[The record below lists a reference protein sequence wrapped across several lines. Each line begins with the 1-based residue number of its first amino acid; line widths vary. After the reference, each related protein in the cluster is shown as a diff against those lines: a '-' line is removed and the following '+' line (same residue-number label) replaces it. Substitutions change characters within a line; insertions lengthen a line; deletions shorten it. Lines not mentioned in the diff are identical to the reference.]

1 MSENDNIEEFY
12 NEQINKQDQFGEE
25 EDISSHE
32 TITNPFSPSDI
43 SLSNPPMNL
52 GDLIDMIQEGWINF
66 GTEYQREENLWSDT
80 QQSRLIESVLLGLRL
95 PAFYFE
101 EVNKRQW
108 NIIDGL
114 QRCCALRNF
123 CVDNT
128 LTLSDLEFLSNEF
141 NGKRYKDFDFPT
153 KRDVRML
160 TITVN
165 ILAKGVPDMVKYVLF
180 KRLNTGGIPLTNQ
193 EIRNAIFSGPAI
205 ETIKRMAKS
214 REFLKATEKKVET
227 KRKTDMDF
235 ASRFAAFYI
244 LGWENYKP
252 DLERFINEAMETL
265 RDKWDETQRSTMEND
280 FKESMKLAYD
290 LFGNW
295 AFRRRREKNARRTPL
310 NKAYF
315 EVIGVMLAKLD
326 SDERRQLLRSKNLL
340 VTNMIIAMKGNQTYW
355 NSFSG
360 GTGDRNAVRLRFSYM
375 EQIIQMTLNNKTIM
389 ITDDKEIAPKEL

>member
-1 MSENDNIEEFY
+1 MSENDNIEEYY

-25 EDISSHE
+25 EDTTSHE

-52 GDLIDMIQEGWINF
+52 GDLIDMIKEGWINF
-66 GTEYQREENLWSDT
+66 GTEYQREENLWSDV

-101 EVNKRQW
+101 EVTKRQW

-114 QRCCALRNF
+114 QRCCAIRNF
-123 CVDNT
+123 CVDET
-128 LTLSDLEFLSNEF
+128 LALSGLEFLSKEF
-141 NGKRYKDFDFPT
+141 DGKRYKDFEFAT
-153 KRDVRML
+153 RRDVRML
-160 TITVN
+160 PITVN

-180 KRLNTGGIPLTNQ
+180 KRLNTGGVPLTNQ

-214 REFLKATEKKVET
+214 QEFVKATEKKVET
-227 KRKTDMDF
+227 TRKTDMDF
-235 ASRFAAFYI
+235 ASRFAAFYVI
-244 LGWENYKP
+244 GWENYKP

-265 RDKWDETQRSTMEND
+265 RDKWSESQRATMEED
-280 FKESMKLAYD
+280 FKQSMKLAYE

-315 EVIGVMLAKLD
+315 EVIGVMFARLD
-326 SDERRQLLRSKNLL
+326 SVERSKLLKNKELL
-340 VTNMIIAMKGNQTYW
+340 VTNMITAMKGNQTYW

-375 EQIIQMTLNNKTIM
+375 EQIIKMTLNNKKIR

>member
-1 MSENDNIEEFY
+1 MDDYEEKK
-12 NEQINKQDQFGEE
+12 IVTVEE
-25 EDISSHE
+25 EDTSSHE
-32 TITNPFSPSDI
+32 TITTPFSPSDI
-43 SLSNPPMNL
+43 SISNPPMNL
-52 GDLIDMIQEGWINF
+52 GDLIDMINEGWINF
-66 GTEYQREENLWSDT
+66 GTDYQREENLWDGT

-101 EVNKRQW
+101 EVTKRNW

-114 QRCCALRNF
+114 QRCCAIRNF
-123 CVDNT
+123 CVDKALS
-128 LTLSDLEFLSNEF
+128 LTDLEFLADRF
-141 NGKRYKDFDFPT
+141 NGKKYSDFDFAT
-153 KRDVRML
+153 KRDIRML
-160 TITVN
+160 PITVN

-193 EIRNAIFSGPAI
+193 EIRNAIYSGPAI

-214 REFLKATEKKVET
+214 QEFIKATDGKVET
-227 KRKTDMDF
+227 LRKTDMDF

-265 RDKWDETQRSTMEND
+265 RDQWKDIDRTNMEND
-280 FKESMKLAYD
+280 FKRAMDLSNK

-295 AFRRRREKNARRTPL
+295 AFRRRREQNARRTPL

-315 EVIGVMLAKLD
+315 EVIGVLLSKLNFQSQKMLFDNK
-326 SDERRQLLRSKNLL
+326 ELLIE
-340 VTNMIIAMKGNQTYW
+340 NMIVAMKFNQTYW

-360 GTGDRNAVRLRFSYM
+360 GTGDRNAVKLRFSYM
-375 EQIIQMTLNNKTIM
+375 SQIIQMTLKNKKIR
-389 ITDDKEIAPKEL
+389 ITDDKEIAPKEF

>member
-52 GDLIDMIQEGWINF
+52 GDLIDMIKEGWINF

-114 QRCCALRNF
+114 QRCCAIRNF
-123 CVDNT
+123 CVDNI

-160 TITVN
+160 PITVN

-235 ASRFAAFYI
+235 ASRFAAFYV

-252 DLERFINEAMETL
+252 DLERFINEAMETI
-265 RDKWDETQRSTMEND
+265 RDKWDEAQRSTMEND

-326 SDERRQLLRSKNLL
+326 SDGRRQILKNKELL
-340 VTNMIIAMKGNQTYW
+340 VANMITAMRGNQTYW

-360 GTGDRNAVRLRFSYM
+360 GTGDRNTVKLRFSYM

>member
-160 TITVN
+160 PITVN

>member
-1 MSENDNIEEFY
+1 MSEKDNIEEFY

-52 GDLIDMIQEGWINF
+52 GDLIDMIKEGWVNF
-66 GTEYQREENLWSDT
+66 GTEYQREENLWT
-80 QQSRLIESVLLGLRL
+80 EAQQSRLIESVLLGLRL

-123 CVDNT
+123 CVDNK
-128 LTLSDLEFLSNEF
+128 LALSDLEFLSKEF
-141 NGKRYKDFDFPT
+141 DGKHYSDFDFPT

-160 TITVN
+160 PITVN

-214 REFLKATEKKVET
+214 REFVKATEEKVET

-235 ASRFAAFYI
+235 ASRFAAFYV
-244 LGWENYKP
+244 LGWKNYKP

-265 RDKWDETQRSTMEND
+265 RDKWSESQRATMEND

-295 AFRRRREKNARRTPL
+295 AFRRRRDKNARRTPL

-326 SDERRQLLRSKNLL
+326 FGKRRELLHNKELL
-340 VTNMIIAMKGNQTYW
+340 VTNMITAMKGNQTYW

-360 GTGDRNAVRLRFSYM
+360 GTGDRNAVKLRFSYM

>member
-1 MSENDNIEEFY
+1 MSENNNIEEFY
-12 NEQINKQDQFGEE
+12 DEQINKQDQFGEE

-52 GDLIDMIQEGWINF
+52 GDLIDMIKEGWINF
-66 GTEYQREENLWSDT
+66 GTEYQREENLWSET

-160 TITVN
+160 PITVN

-244 LGWENYKP
+244 LGWKNYKP

-340 VTNMIIAMKGNQTYW
+340 VTNMITAMKGNQTYW

-389 ITDDKEIAPKEL
+389 ITDDKEIAPKEF

>member
-1 MSENDNIEEFY
+1 MSENNNIEEFY
-12 NEQINKQDQFGEE
+12 DEQINKQDQFGEE

-52 GDLIDMIQEGWINF
+52 GDLIDMIKEGWINF
-66 GTEYQREENLWSDT
+66 GTEYQREENLWSET

-160 TITVN
+160 PITVN

-235 ASRFAAFYI
+235 ASRFAAFYV

-326 SDERRQLLRSKNLL
+326 SDERRQLLKSKNLL
-340 VTNMIIAMKGNQTYW
+340 VTNMITAMKGNQTYW

>member
-1 MSENDNIEEFY
+1 MSENDYIEELR
-12 NEQINKQDQFGEE
+12 EEEEKFGER

-32 TITNPFSPSDI
+32 KITNPFSPSDI
-43 SLSNPPMNL
+43 SLTSPPMNL
-52 GDLIDMIQEGWINF
+52 GDLIDMINEGWINF
-66 GTEYQREENLWSDT
+66 GTEYQREENLWSDA

-114 QRCCALRNF
+114 QRCCAIRNF
-123 CVDNT
+123 CVDET
-128 LTLSDLEFLSNEF
+128 LTLSDLEFLDKEF
-141 NGKRYKDFDFPT
+141 NGKTYSQFDFPT

-160 TITVN
+160 PITVN
-165 ILAKGVPDMVKYVLF
+165 ILSKGVPDMVKYILF

-193 EIRNAIFSGPAI
+193 EIRNAVYSGPAI
-205 ETIKRMAKS
+205 ETIKRMAKCE
-214 REFLKATEKKVET
+214 EFKTATENKIEVL
-227 KRKTDMDF
+227 RKTDMDF
-235 ASRFAAFYI
+235 ASRFAAFYVQ
-244 LGWENYKP
+244 GWENYKP
-252 DLERFINEAMETL
+252 DLEAFINRAMEII
-265 RDKWDETQRSTMEND
+265 RDEWSDDQREKMIKD
-280 FKESMKLAYD
+280 FRYSMSLSYR
-290 LFGNW
+290 LFRDR
-295 AFRRRREKNARRTPL
+295 AFRRMKSKNSRRTPL

-315 EVIGVMLAKLD
+315 EVIGVLLSKLSSKD
-326 SDERRQLLRSKNLL
+326 QQYLLEKKGLLEDNMMTAMRS
-340 VTNMIIAMKGNQTYW
+340 NQTYW

>member
-1 MSENDNIEEFY
+1 MSENDTIEELL
-12 NEQINKQDQFGEE
+12 NEQLNEQDKYGEK

-52 GDLIDMIQEGWINF
+52 GDLIDMIHEGWINF
-66 GTEYQREENLWSDT
+66 GTNYQREENLWTDT

-101 EVNKRQW
+101 EVTKRQW

-114 QRCCALRNF
+114 QRCCAIRNF
-123 CVDNT
+123 CVDNSLT
-128 LTLSDLEFLSNEF
+128 LTDLEFLYEGF
-141 NGKRYKDFDFPT
+141 EGKRYSDFDFPT
-153 KRDVRML
+153 RRDIRML
-160 TITVN
+160 PITVN
-165 ILAKGVPDMVKYVLF
+165 ILAKGVPDMVKYILF

-193 EIRNAIFSGPAI
+193 EIRNAIFTGPAI

-214 REFLKATEKKVET
+214 PEFIRVTEGKVET
-227 KRKTDMDF
+227 LRKTDMDF

-252 DLERFINEAMETL
+252 DLERFINEAMVVL
-265 RDKWDETQRSTMEND
+265 RDKWTDTQRTKMETD
-280 FKESMKLAYD
+280 FKLAMKLAHE
-290 LFGNW
+290 LFGNR

-315 EVIGVMLAKLD
+315 EVIGVMLAKLND
-326 SDERRQLLRSKNLL
+326 DKRELLLKNHQLLES
-340 VTNMIIAMKGNQTYW
+340 NMMTAMKYNQTYW

-360 GTGDRNAVRLRFSYM
+360 GTGDRNAVKLRFSYM
-375 EQIIQMTLNNKTIM
+375 NQIIQMTLNNITII

>member
-1 MSENDNIEEFY
+1 MSENDNIEEYY

-25 EDISSHE
+25 EDTTSHE
-32 TITNPFSPSDI
+32 TIINPFSPSDI

-52 GDLIDMIQEGWINF
+52 GDLIDMIKEGWINF
-66 GTEYQREENLWSDT
+66 GTEYQREENLWSDV

-101 EVNKRQW
+101 EVTKRQW

-114 QRCCALRNF
+114 QRCCAIRNF
-123 CVDNT
+123 CVDET
-128 LTLSDLEFLSNEF
+128 LALSGLEFLSKEF
-141 NGKRYKDFDFPT
+141 DGKRYKDFEFAT
-153 KRDVRML
+153 RRDVRML
-160 TITVN
+160 PITVN

-180 KRLNTGGIPLTNQ
+180 KRLNTGGVPLTNQ

-214 REFLKATEKKVET
+214 QEFVKATEKKVET
-227 KRKTDMDF
+227 TRKTDMDF
-235 ASRFAAFYI
+235 ASRFAAFYVI
-244 LGWENYKP
+244 GWENYKP

-265 RDKWDETQRSTMEND
+265 RDKWSESQRATMEED
-280 FKESMKLAYD
+280 FKQSMKLAYE

-315 EVIGVMLAKLD
+315 EVIGVMFARLD
-326 SDERRQLLRSKNLL
+326 SVERSKLLKNKELL
-340 VTNMIIAMKGNQTYW
+340 VTNMITAMKGNQTYW

-375 EQIIQMTLNNKTIM
+375 EQIIKMTLNNKKIR

>member
-1 MSENDNIEEFY
+1 MEKEYLDDYEEKK
-12 NEQINKQDQFGEE
+12 IVTVEE
-25 EDISSHE
+25 EDTSSHE
-32 TITNPFSPSDI
+32 TITTPFSPSDI
-43 SLSNPPMNL
+43 SISNPPMNL
-52 GDLIDMIQEGWINF
+52 GDLIDMINEGWINF
-66 GTEYQREENLWSDT
+66 GTDYQREENLWDGT

-101 EVNKRQW
+101 EVTKRNW

-114 QRCCALRNF
+114 QRCCAIRNF
-123 CVDNT
+123 CVDKALS
-128 LTLSDLEFLSNEF
+128 LTDLEFLADRF
-141 NGKRYKDFDFPT
+141 NGKKYSDFDFAT
-153 KRDVRML
+153 KRDIRML
-160 TITVN
+160 PITVN

-193 EIRNAIFSGPAI
+193 EIRNAIYSGPAI

-214 REFLKATEKKVET
+214 QEFIKATDGKVET
-227 KRKTDMDF
+227 LRKTDMDF

-265 RDKWDETQRSTMEND
+265 RDQWKDIDRTNMEND
-280 FKESMKLAYD
+280 FKRAMDLSNK

-295 AFRRRREKNARRTPL
+295 AFRRRREQNARRTPL

-315 EVIGVMLAKLD
+315 EVIGVLLSKLNFQSQKMLFDNK
-326 SDERRQLLRSKNLL
+326 ELLIE
-340 VTNMIIAMKGNQTYW
+340 NMIVAMKFNQTYW

-360 GTGDRNAVRLRFSYM
+360 GTGDRNAVKLRFSYM
-375 EQIIQMTLNNKTIM
+375 SQIIQMTLKNKKIR
-389 ITDDKEIAPKEL
+389 ITDDKEIAPKEF

>member
-52 GDLIDMIQEGWINF
+52 GDLIDMIKEGWINF

-114 QRCCALRNF
+114 QRCCAIRNF
-123 CVDNT
+123 CVDNI

-160 TITVN
+160 PITVN

-235 ASRFAAFYI
+235 ASRFAAFYV

-265 RDKWDETQRSTMEND
+265 RDKWDEAQRSTMEND

-326 SDERRQLLRSKNLL
+326 SDGRRQILKNKELL
-340 VTNMIIAMKGNQTYW
+340 VANMITAMRGNQTYW

-360 GTGDRNAVRLRFSYM
+360 GTGDRNTVKLRFSYM

>member
-123 CVDNT
+123 CVDNI
-128 LTLSDLEFLSNEF
+128 LKLSNLEFLSNEF

-160 TITVN
+160 PITVN

-214 REFLKATEKKVET
+214 REFVKATEKKVET

-265 RDKWDETQRSTMEND
+265 RDKWDEAQRSNMEND

>member
-52 GDLIDMIQEGWINF
+52 GDLIDMIKEGWINF
-66 GTEYQREENLWSDT
+66 GTEYQREENLWSET

-160 TITVN
+160 PITVN

-235 ASRFAAFYI
+235 ASRFAAFYV

-340 VTNMIIAMKGNQTYW
+340 VTNMITAMKGNQTYW

>member
-52 GDLIDMIQEGWINF
+52 GDLIDMIKEGWINF
-66 GTEYQREENLWSDT
+66 GTEYQREENLWSET

-128 LTLSDLEFLSNEF
+128 LKLSDLEFLSNEF

-160 TITVN
+160 PITVN

-235 ASRFAAFYI
+235 ASRFAAFYV

-340 VTNMIIAMKGNQTYW
+340 VTNMITAMKGNQTYW

>member
-1 MSENDNIEEFY
+1 MSENNNIEEFY
-12 NEQINKQDQFGEE
+12 DEQINKQDQFGEE

-52 GDLIDMIQEGWINF
+52 GDLIDMIKEGWINF
-66 GTEYQREENLWSDT
+66 GTEYQREENLWSET

-160 TITVN
+160 PITVN

-235 ASRFAAFYI
+235 ASRFAAFYV

-340 VTNMIIAMKGNQTYW
+340 VTNMITAMKGNQTYW

>member
-1 MSENDNIEEFY
+1 MSEKDNIEEFY

-52 GDLIDMIQEGWINF
+52 GDLIDMIKEGWVNF
-66 GTEYQREENLWSDT
+66 GTEYQREENLWT
-80 QQSRLIESVLLGLRL
+80 EAQQSRLIESVLLGLRL

-101 EVNKRQW
+101 EVTKRQW

-114 QRCCALRNF
+114 QRCCAIRNF
-123 CVDNT
+123 CVDKT
-128 LTLSDLEFLSNEF
+128 LTLSDLEFLSEEF
-141 NGKRYKDFDFPT
+141 NGKRYKDFDFAT

-160 TITVN
+160 PITVN

-214 REFLKATEKKVET
+214 REFIRATEKKVET
-227 KRKTDMDF
+227 TRKTDMDF
-235 ASRFAAFYI
+235 ASRFAAFYV

-265 RDKWDETQRSTMEND
+265 RDKWSESQRTTMEND

-295 AFRRRREKNARRTPL
+295 AFRRRRDKNARRTPL

-326 SDERRQLLRSKNLL
+326 SGKRRELLQNKELL
-340 VTNMIIAMKGNQTYW
+340 VTNMITAMKGNQTYW

-360 GTGDRNAVRLRFSYM
+360 GTGDRNAVKLRFSYM

-389 ITDDKEIAPKEL
+389 ITDDKEIAPKKL

>member
-52 GDLIDMIQEGWINF
+52 GDLIDMIKEGWINF

-114 QRCCALRNF
+114 QRCCAIRNF
-123 CVDNT
+123 CVDNI

-160 TITVN
+160 PITVN

-205 ETIKRMAKS
+205 
-214 REFLKATEKKVET
+214 
-227 KRKTDMDF
+227 
-235 ASRFAAFYI
+235 
-244 LGWENYKP
+244 
-252 DLERFINEAMETL
+252 
-265 RDKWDETQRSTMEND
+265 
-280 FKESMKLAYD
+280 
-290 LFGNW
+290 
-295 AFRRRREKNARRTPL
+295 
-310 NKAYF
+310 
-315 EVIGVMLAKLD
+315 
-326 SDERRQLLRSKNLL
+326 
-340 VTNMIIAMKGNQTYW
+340 
-355 NSFSG
+355 
-360 GTGDRNAVRLRFSYM
+360 
-375 EQIIQMTLNNKTIM
+375 
-389 ITDDKEIAPKEL
+389 

>member
-1 MSENDNIEEFY
+1 MSENNNIEEFY
-12 NEQINKQDQFGEE
+12 DEQINKQDQFGEE

-52 GDLIDMIQEGWINF
+52 GDLIDMIKEGWINF
-66 GTEYQREENLWSDT
+66 GTEYQREENLWSET

-160 TITVN
+160 PITVN

-235 ASRFAAFYI
+235 ASRFAAFYV

-252 DLERFINEAMETL
+252 DLERFINETMETL

-340 VTNMIIAMKGNQTYW
+340 VTNMITAMKGNQTYW

>member
-1 MSENDNIEEFY
+1 
-12 NEQINKQDQFGEE
+12 
-25 EDISSHE
+25 
-32 TITNPFSPSDI
+32 
-43 SLSNPPMNL
+43 
-52 GDLIDMIQEGWINF
+52 
-66 GTEYQREENLWSDT
+66 
-80 QQSRLIESVLLGLRL
+80 
-95 PAFYFE
+95 
-101 EVNKRQW
+101 
-108 NIIDGL
+108 
-114 QRCCALRNF
+114 
-123 CVDNT
+123 
-128 LTLSDLEFLSNEF
+128 
-141 NGKRYKDFDFPT
+141 
-153 KRDVRML
+153 
-160 TITVN
+160 
-165 ILAKGVPDMVKYVLF
+165 
-180 KRLNTGGIPLTNQ
+180 
-193 EIRNAIFSGPAI
+193 
-205 ETIKRMAKS
+205 MAKS

-235 ASRFAAFYI
+235 ASRFAAFYV

-265 RDKWDETQRSTMEND
+265 RDKWDEAQRSTMEND

-326 SDERRQLLRSKNLL
+326 SDGRRQILKNKELL
-340 VTNMIIAMKGNQTYW
+340 VANMITAMRGNQTYW

-360 GTGDRNAVRLRFSYM
+360 GTGDRNTVKLRFSYM

>member
-1 MSENDNIEEFY
+1 MSEKDNIEEFY

-52 GDLIDMIQEGWINF
+52 GDLIDMIKEGWINF
-66 GTEYQREENLWSDT
+66 GTKYQREENLWSDT
-80 QQSRLIESVLLGLRL
+80 QQSRLIESILLGLRL

-101 EVNKRQW
+101 EVTKRQW

-114 QRCCALRNF
+114 QRCCAIRNF
-123 CVDNT
+123 CVDKT
-128 LTLSDLEFLSNEF
+128 LILSDLEFLSEEF
-141 NGKRYKDFDFPT
+141 DGKGYKDFDFAT

-160 TITVN
+160 PITVN
-165 ILAKGVPDMVKYVLF
+165 ILAKGVPEMVKYVLF

-193 EIRNAIFSGPAI
+193 EIRNAIFSGSAI

-214 REFLKATEKKVET
+214 QEFVRATEGKVET
-227 KRKTDMDF
+227 TRKTDMDF

-265 RDKWDETQRSTMEND
+265 RDKWNESQRTTMEND

-315 EVIGVMLAKLD
+315 EVIGVMLAKLN
-326 SDERRQLLRSKNLL
+326 SSERRQLLKSKELL
-340 VTNMIIAMKGNQTYW
+340 ITNMITAMKWNQTYW

-360 GTGDRNAVRLRFSYM
+360 GTGDRNAVRLRFSYL

-389 ITDDKEIAPKEL
+389 ITNDKEIAPKKL

>member
-12 NEQINKQDQFGEE
+12 NEQVNKQDQFGEE

-52 GDLIDMIQEGWINF
+52 GDLIDMIKEGWINF

-101 EVNKRQW
+101 EVTKRQW

-114 QRCCALRNF
+114 QRCCAIRNF
-123 CVDNT
+123 CVDET
-128 LTLSDLEFLSNEF
+128 LALSGLEFLSNEF
-141 NGKRYKDFDFPT
+141 DGKRYKDFEFAT
-153 KRDVRML
+153 RRDVRML
-160 TITVN
+160 PITVN
-165 ILAKGVPDMVKYVLF
+165 ILAKGVPDMVKYILF
-180 KRLNTGGIPLTNQ
+180 KRLNTGGVPLTNQ

-214 REFLKATEKKVET
+214 QEFVKATEKKVET
-227 KRKTDMDF
+227 TRKTDMDF
-235 ASRFAAFYI
+235 ASRFAAFYVI
-244 LGWENYKP
+244 GWENYKP
-252 DLERFINEAMETL
+252 DLERFINEAMETM
-265 RDKWDETQRSTMEND
+265 RDKWSESQRATMEED
-280 FKESMKLAYD
+280 FKQSMKLAYE

-315 EVIGVMLAKLD
+315 EVIGVMLARLNFV
-326 SDERRQLLRSKNLL
+326 ERSKLIKNKELL
-340 VTNMIIAMKGNQTYW
+340 VTNMITAMKGNQTYW

-375 EQIIQMTLNNKTIM
+375 EQIIKMTLNNKKIR
-389 ITDDKEIAPKEL
+389 ITNDKEIAPEEL

>member
-1 MSENDNIEEFY
+1 MTEEY
-12 NEQINKQDQFGEE
+12 DQILDTKWTEPDVDP

-32 TITNPFSPSDI
+32 IITTPFSPSDI

-66 GTEYQREENLWSDT
+66 GTDYQREENLWDDI

-101 EVNKRQW
+101 EVTKRNW

-114 QRCCALRNF
+114 QRCCAIRNF
-123 CVDNT
+123 CVDST
-128 LTLSDLEFLSNEF
+128 LTLTDLEFLADGF
-141 NGKRYKDFDFPT
+141 NGKKYSDFDFAT
-153 KRDVRML
+153 RRDIRML
-160 TITVN
+160 PITVN

-193 EIRNAIFSGPAI
+193 EIRNAIYSGPAI

-214 REFLKATEKKVET
+214 REFIKATDGKVET
-227 KRKTDMDF
+227 LRKTDMDF
-235 ASRFAAFYI
+235 ASRFAAFYV

-265 RDKWDETQRSTMEND
+265 RDQWKDIDRTNMEND
-280 FKESMKLAYD
+280 FKRSMDLSNK

-295 AFRRRREKNARRTPL
+295 AFRRRREWNARRSPL

-315 EVIGVMLAKLD
+315 EVIGVLLSKLD
-326 SDERRQLLRSKNLL
+326 FQSQKMLFDNKELLIE
-340 VTNMIIAMKGNQTYW
+340 NMIVAMKFNQTYW

-375 EQIIQMTLNNKTIM
+375 DQIIQMTLNNKKIR

>member
-1 MSENDNIEEFY
+1 MSENNNIEEFY
-12 NEQINKQDQFGEE
+12 DEQINKQDQFGEE

-52 GDLIDMIQEGWINF
+52 GDLIDMIKEGWINF
-66 GTEYQREENLWSDT
+66 GTEYQREENLWSET

-160 TITVN
+160 PITVN

-193 EIRNAIFSGPAI
+193 EIRNAIFSGPPI

-235 ASRFAAFYI
+235 ASRFAAFYV

-340 VTNMIIAMKGNQTYW
+340 VTNMITAMKGNQTYW

-389 ITDDKEIAPKEL
+389 ITDDKEIAPKEF